1 MGKQRGFTLV
11 EIMIVVAIIAILS
24 SIALP
29 GYNEFVRRSQRVAA
43 RAIMLEAAN
52 WMERFFSVHHNYL
65 GSDNQLPVL
74 PDGLNRSPQSGTAKY
89 AISLAAGQTH
99 ATAYQLQAAPV
110 VADKCGTFTLDQTG
124 ARGLIGNTASL
135 AECWGR

>member
-1 MGKQRGFTLV
+1 MDKQRGFTLV
-11 EIMIVVAIIAILS
+11 EIMIVVAIVAILS

-29 GYNEFVRRSQRVAA
+29 SYSEYVRRSQRLAA

-52 WMERFFSVHHNYL
+52 WMERRFSVHHNYL

-74 PDGLNRSPQSGTAKY
+74 PDGLNRSPQSGPAKY
-89 AISLAAGQTH
+89 AISLMTGQTH
-99 ATAYQLQAAPV
+99 ATAYQLQASPL
-110 VADKCGTFTLDQTG
+110 VADRCGTFTLDHTG